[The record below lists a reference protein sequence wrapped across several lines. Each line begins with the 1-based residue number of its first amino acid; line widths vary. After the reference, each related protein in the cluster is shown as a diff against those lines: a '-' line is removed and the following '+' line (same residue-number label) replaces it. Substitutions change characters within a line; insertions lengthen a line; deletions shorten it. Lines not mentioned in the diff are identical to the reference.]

1 MEATTT
7 AVEMTLE
14 IKDDDLLIDLET
26 LTDAQLA
33 QIGGGQAIIFL

>member
-1 MEATTT
+1 MEATLT

-14 IKDDDLLIDLET
+14 IKDDDLLTDLEI

-33 QIGGGQAIIFL
+33 QIGGGQGIVLF

>member
-1 MEATTT
+1 MQATMN
-7 AVEMTLE
+7 AVETTVE

-33 QIGGGQAIIFL
+33 QIGGGQGIVFL